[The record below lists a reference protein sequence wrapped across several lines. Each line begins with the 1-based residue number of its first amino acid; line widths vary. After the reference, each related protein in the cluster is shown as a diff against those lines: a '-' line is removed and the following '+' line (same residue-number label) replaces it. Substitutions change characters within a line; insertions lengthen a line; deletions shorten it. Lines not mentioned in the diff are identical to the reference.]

1 MIEFVTLLL
10 GLVIGPHAVEVA
22 VGPEAHAV
30 RWVLDGETVAA
41 RSEPPWR
48 VTINFGAELRPRRL
62 TALAYDGDGVLLGQT
77 EQLINYIRSNHE
89 VAVVLELGAA
99 DDGSKKKVP
108 RRGRVIAK
116 GVLGH
121 QPKAYLL
128 RFDGQELTVDS
139 GRFELPPYDTER
151 PHAIEAEVT
160 FSDEVVAR
168 AETTFGGGMGEE
180 VTSALSAV
188 AVTSR
193 KGKPWTSEQVK
204 GWVRRDGKP
213 LPVFQTRA
221 DEGQVVVVRDESLS
235 MAVLR
240 NLPLPAGA
248 QRRSQGHR
256 EYHLSAVSPVPIG
269 EPANTFRES
278 AVGTVKSNMGLLV
291 SLVLPAESYGFQPVV
306 GGRPDIWG
314 ALAIAGRA
322 AASSNM
328 PRVVILLL
336 GEETPETSLPPEIIL
351 QYLESIQVPVLIW
364 AANRKPLKDLNL
376 HKHPNVFFGPT
387 GLGSVVD
394 RASIW
399 LDSQTIIWIEGEH
412 LPTEV
417 ELVADHKKAAFAGQR
432 KD

>member
-10 GLVIGPHAVEVA
+10 GLVIGPHEVEVA
-22 VGPEAHAV
+22 VGPEAQVV
-30 RWVLDGETVAA
+30 RWVLDGETVQ
-41 RSEPPWR
+41 SQTEPPWKT
-48 VTINFGAELRPRRL
+48 TINFGAQLRPRRL
-62 TALAYDGDGVLLGQT
+62 AAVAYDAKGVPLGHT

-99 DDGSKKKVP
+99 DDGSAKKVP

-116 GVLGH
+116 GVLGY
-121 QPKAYLL
+121 QPKSYLL

-160 FSDEVVAR
+160 FSDGVIAK

-193 KGKPWTSEQVK
+193 KGRPWSAEQVK
-204 GWVRRDGKP
+204 GWVRRDGEP
-213 LPVFQTRA
+213 LPVFQTKA
-221 DEGQVVVVRDESLS
+221 EDGQVVVVRDPSLS

-240 NLPLPAGA
+240 NLPFPAGSE
-248 QRRSQGHR
+248 RRSQGNR
-256 EYHLSAVSPVPIG
+256 NYHLSAVSPIPIG

-278 AVGTVKSNMGLLV
+278 AVGMVKSNLGLLTA
-291 SLVLPAESYGFQPVV
+291 LVLPAENYGFQPVV
-306 GGRPDIWG
+306 GGRSDIWG

-336 GEETPETSLPPEIIL
+336 GDKTPEASLPPEVIL
-351 QYLESIQVPVLIW
+351 DYLESIQVPVLIW
-364 AANRKPLKDLNL
+364 SISRKSLKAIGL
-376 HKHPNVFFGPT
+376 HKHPDAFFGPT
-387 GLGSVVD
+387 GLGTVVD

-399 LDSQTIIWIEGEH
+399 LDSQTIVWIEGEH

-417 ELVADHKKAAFAGQR
+417 ELVANRKKAAFAGIR
-432 KD
+432 P